1 MKIASQQLLTTL
13 PRRWTLRHSICANG
27 TRPCRDTAQHDAQA
41 VGVRVSSG
49 AAAAPSTKCVVEKGV
64 SQLWWRIEL
73 DTKKDTLSF
82 GTNLEPVFN
91 SGIDNDWYRT
101 FAAEK

>member
-1 MKIASQQLLTTL
+1 MEIASQQLWTTR
-13 PRRWTLRHSICANG
+13 PRRWTLRRSSCANG
-27 TRPCRDTAQHDAQA
+27 PCRDTAQHDAQA
-41 VGVRVSSG
+41 VGVCCSG
-49 AAAAPSTKCVVEKGV
+49 PTAAPSMKCAVEKGV
-64 SQLWWRIEL
+64 QSAVVEDFVLETQ
-73 DTKKDTLSF
+73 KDTLSF